1 MSKSISI
8 RELKAEESEWKDL
21 IHLREAI
28 LRQPPALPFSPEE
41 LEEEK
46 KHFHFGLYEADHL
59 SGTAAL
65 VQEGKQYKMQRV
77 AIRADRQSQGLGTA
91 LMNYCE
97 SWILNRGGNRVYCHA
112 RDSAINFYLQQG
124 FQSEGDYFDEDQIP
138 HLKMSKLLSS

>member
-65 VQEGKQYKMQRV
+65 VQEGKQYK
-77 AIRADRQSQGLGTA
+77 I
-91 LMNYCE
+91 
-97 SWILNRGGNRVYCHA
+97 
-112 RDSAINFYLQQG
+112 
-124 FQSEGDYFDEDQIP
+124 
-138 HLKMSKLLSS
+138 